1 MSGFVDAD
9 AHVVE
14 SEATW
19 SFMDAAEARFR
30 PRPVPGIDEA
40 SGRATEYWASDGLRV
55 RATRF
60 PSTAY
65 AEGTRDMGNLPARLE
80 HMDRLGVEIQVL
92 LPSFFLRA

>member
-30 PRPVPGIDEA
+30 PRLVPGIDEA

-55 RATRF
+55 RGGVGERVV
-60 PSTAY
+60 PHVV
-65 AEGTRDMGNLPARLE
+65 GILPY
-80 HMDRLGVEIQVL
+80 GSVC
-92 LPSFFLRA
+92 